1 MHSDDYLQNEI
12 SIKLRPV
19 ETSFKELY
27 IKYPDRKLSFPH
39 ETREI
44 SDIISAAD
52 TPKDI
57 FTRLFSTSLTD
68 SDFIQTDVDIA
79 IFQHIRY
86 LPANWHKHN
95 FFEIA
100 CVISGSVT
108 NYIVNQEIPLTA
120 GDICIVAPN
129 MVHAV
134 SAFSDDGIMLDIL
147 LRKTAFEKNFLA
159 LLPEDDILTSFFTH
173 TLYDSGD
180 MPYLIFKTD
189 DDPDIQYF
197 ISALYHE
204 FNRNRQF
211 KKNMMNSILSAF
223 FIVLMRNHEKDVI
236 IPTVNES
243 VMNENLIFML
253 RYMQENYEWISLQ
266 HLADFFNYSP
276 RHVQRIIT
284 TATGC
289 SFSENILKLKMKHAA
304 ELLRSAL
311 TISEI
316 AEKLGY
322 YDASSFRQAFKSYY
336 LMTPNDYRSHI
347 SG

>member
-1 MHSDDYLQNEI
+1 
-12 SIKLRPV
+12 
-19 ETSFKELY
+19 
-27 IKYPDRKLSFPH
+27 
-39 ETREI
+39 
-44 SDIISAAD
+44 
-52 TPKDI
+52 
-57 FTRLFSTSLTD
+57 
-68 SDFIQTDVDIA
+68 
-79 IFQHIRY
+79 
-86 LPANWHKHN
+86 
-95 FFEIA
+95 
-100 CVISGSVT
+100 
-108 NYIVNQEIPLTA
+108 
-120 GDICIVAPN
+120 